1 MHVLAALLLSAVA
14 GTSATYSGLANSTT
28 VLLPRQEATVTIDGR
43 LDEPAWT
50 SAALLTGFSQYAPAD
65 GRPADATTEVLV
77 WYSPTAIYF
86 GIKAHAEPGSVRAT
100 LANRDRIDSDDW
112 VQIYLTTFNDGRQA
126 TMFGVNPL
134 GVQTDGALVEGV
146 RTSSGG
152 GSGFGG
158 LTAGRAAPDLS
169 PDFVFESKGRLTDYG
184 YEVELRIPFKSLR
197 YQSSKDQQW
206 GIHIIRRVQSSGHED
221 SWVPARRNASS
232 FLGQSGSLTGLT
244 DLRRGLVMD
253 LNPFVTAHTDGEPAV
268 DGWAYD
274 TGIPDFGGNLRWGVT
289 PNLTLNATVNP
300 DFSQVE
306 SDASQFQFDPR
317 QALFYP
323 EKRPFFLDG
332 IEFFSTPNNLVYS
345 RRIVDPVVA
354 AKLTG
359 KISGASVAV
368 LSAVDDDAQSAS
380 GHDYPVYNIVRLQH
394 DIRASSRVG
403 LVYTDRVEGDASN
416 RVVGLDSRIVWRK
429 IYSLDMQGA
438 MSRDARAGTTL
449 TAPLW
454 SATVNRAGRR
464 YGFRFSTSAVDDDFR
479 PGSGFIGRTGVA
491 NVGLTNQLSAYGD
504 RGALV
509 ERWTGDI
516 STSGTWQYDDFVNAG
531 PAQDRKIHFNNN
543 FTLRGGW
550 QTGFSVLV
558 ESYGYDER
566 LYEDYAL
573 LDGDTLKPFVGVPS
587 LPNLDYVVTLNTPRI
602 HGLSGN
608 VFCIWGRDENFYEW
622 ASANITFLTAGLQW
636 RPTERL
642 RLDGNYQLQS
652 YERRTDDSIVA
663 IRRIPRVKVEYQA
676 TRAIFFR
683 WVGEYDAQYQDDLRD
698 DSRTNLP
705 IVFVDPAT
713 GTWTP
718 ALGSRRGSLRQD
730 VLFSYQPNPGTVI
743 FAGYGS
749 TLGSDVSTDPRAL
762 RRATDGF
769 FLKVSYL
776 FRL

>member
-1 MHVLAALLLSAVA
+1 MDVLAALLLSAVA
-14 GTSATYSGLANSTT
+14 ATGATYSGLANSTT
-28 VLLPRQEATVTIDGR
+28 VQLPRQEAAVTIDGR
-43 LDEPAWT
+43 LDEPAWS
-50 SAALLTGFSQYAPAD
+50 SAAILTGFSQYAPAD
-65 GRPADATTEVLV
+65 GRPADTATEVLV

-100 LANRDRIDSDDW
+100 LANRDRIDADDW

-197 YQSSKDQQW
+197 YQSSTVQQW
-206 GIHIIRRVQSSGHED
+206 GIHVIRRVQSSGHED

-232 FLGQSGSLTGLT
+232 FLGQAGSLAGLT

-253 LNPFVTAHTDGEPAV
+253 LNPFVTAHADGEPAI
-268 DGWAYD
+268 DGWGYD
-274 TGIPDFGGNLRWGVT
+274 TGAPDFGGNVRWGVT

-332 IEFFSTPNNLVYS
+332 IEFFSTPNNLIYS

-359 KISGASVAV
+359 KVSGLSVAV
-368 LSAVDDDAQSAS
+368 LSAVDDDNQSVS
-380 GHDYPVYNIVRLQH
+380 GRDYPVYNIARLQH
-394 DIRASSRVG
+394 DIRDSSRVG
-403 LVYTDRVEGDASN
+403 LVYTDRIEGSASN
-416 RVVGLDSRIVWRK
+416 RVIGLDSRIVWRK
-429 IYSLDMQGA
+429 IYSLDVQGA
-438 MSRDARAGTTL
+438 MSRDANAGVTL

-464 YGFRFSTSAVDDDFR
+464 YGFRFSTSAVDDEFR
-479 PGSGFIGRTGVA
+479 PGSGFVSRTGVA
-491 NVGLTNQLSAYGD
+491 NVSLTNQLSAYGE

-516 STSGTWQYDDFVNAG
+516 GTLGTWQYDDFVNARSG
-531 PAQDRKIHFNNN
+531 PGSQD
-543 FTLRGGW
+543 
-550 QTGFSVLV
+550 
-558 ESYGYDER
+558 
-566 LYEDYAL
+566 
-573 LDGDTLKPFVGVPS
+573 S
-587 LPNLDYVVTLNTPRI
+587 L
-602 HGLSGN
+602 
-608 VFCIWGRDENFYEW
+608 
-622 ASANITFLTAGLQW
+622 QQ
-636 RPTERL
+636 
-642 RLDGNYQLQS
+642 QLH
-652 YERRTDDSIVA
+652 A
-663 IRRIPRVKVEYQA
+663 
-676 TRAIFFR
+676 
-683 WVGEYDAQYQDDLRD
+683 
-698 DSRTNLP
+698 
-705 IVFVDPAT
+705 
-713 GTWTP
+713 
-718 ALGSRRGSLRQD
+718 SRRMADR
-730 VLFSYQPNPGTVI
+730 VLDPGRV
-743 FAGYGS
+743 
-749 TLGSDVSTDPRAL
+749 VRL
-762 RRATDGF
+762 RRAALLGLRAARRRRAASLRRRSQLVEPGLRRDAHHAARRRSLGQR
-769 FLKVSYL
+769 LLDLGQGRELLRVGVGQHHVSHRRSAVAADRASPARRQL
-776 FRL
+776 STAVV

>member
-1 MHVLAALLLSAVA
+1 MLVLAGLLFTAVA
-14 GTSATYSGLANSTT
+14 ATGATYSGLANSTT
-28 VLLPRQEATVTIDGR
+28 VQLPRQEAAVTVDGR
-43 LDEPAWT
+43 LDEPAWS
-50 SAALLTGFSQYAPAD
+50 SAAVLTGFSQYAPAD
-65 GRPADATTEVLV
+65 GRPADTTTEVLV
-77 WYSPTAIYF
+77 WYSPTAIFF

-146 RTSSGG
+146 RTSTGG
-152 GSGFGG
+152 GSSFAG
-158 LTAGRAAPDLS
+158 LAAGRAAPDLS

-197 YQSSKDQQW
+197 YQSSAVQQW
-206 GIHIIRRVQSSGHED
+206 GIHVIRRVQSSGHED
-221 SWVPARRNASS
+221 SWVAARRNASS
-232 FLGQSGSLTGLT
+232 FLGQAGSLAGLT

-253 LNPFVTAHTDGEPAV
+253 LNPFATAHADGEPAN
-268 DGWAYD
+268 DGWRYD
-274 TGIPDFGGNLRWGVT
+274 SGTPDFGGNVRWGVT

-332 IEFFSTPNNLVYS
+332 IEFFSTPNNLIYS

-359 KISGASVAV
+359 KLSGLSVAV
-368 LSAVDDDAQSAS
+368 LSAVDDDNQSAS
-380 GHDYPVYNIVRLQH
+380 GHDYPVYNIARLQH
-394 DIRASSRVG
+394 DIRDSSRVG
-403 LVYTDRVEGDASN
+403 LVYTDRIEGSASN
-416 RVVGLDSRIVWRK
+416 RVFGLDSRIVWRK
-429 IYSLDMQGA
+429 IYSLDAQGA
-438 MSRDARAGTTL
+438 MSRDARAGVTL

-454 SATVNRAGRR
+454 SATLNRAGRR

-479 PGSGFIGRTGVA
+479 PGSGFVSRTGVA
-491 NVGLTNQLSAYGD
+491 NVNLTNQLSAYGE

-509 ERWTGDI
+509 ERWTGDVA
-516 STSGTWQYDDFVNAG
+516 TLGTWQYDDFVNAR

-566 LYEDYAL
+566 LYSDYAL
-573 LDGDTLKPFVGVPS
+573 LDGDQLRPFVGVPS
-587 LPNLDYVVTLNTPRI
+587 LSNLDYVLTLNTPRVR
-602 HGLSGN
+602 GLSGN
-608 VFCIWGRDENFYEW
+608 VFWIWGKDENFFEW

-642 RLDGNYQLQS
+642 RFDGNYQLQS
-652 YERRTDDSIVA
+652 YERRTDHSIVG
-663 IRRIPRVKVEYQA
+663 IRRIPRVRVEYQA

-705 IVFVDPAT
+705 IVIVDAAT
-713 GTWTP
+713 GSWTP
-718 ALGSRRGSLRQD
+718 ALGSRRGSFRQD

-749 TLGSDVSTDPRAL
+749 TLGSDVATDPRAL
-762 RRATDGF
+762 RRAQDGF